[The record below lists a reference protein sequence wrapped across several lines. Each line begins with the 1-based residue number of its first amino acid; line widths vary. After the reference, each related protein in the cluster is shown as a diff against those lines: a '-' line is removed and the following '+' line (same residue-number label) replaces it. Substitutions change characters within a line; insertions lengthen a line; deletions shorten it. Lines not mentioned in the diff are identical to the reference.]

1 MSNGQKDLS
10 KKFTTLAENAKR
22 LDGQHSI
29 PVTELLSSSFVAAC
43 SKFQSA
49 EELFNA
55 SGFKIESPEDFKAIP
70 DFEWDAFIKENTHY
84 SNWSDML
91 QAAAAIWTKKK
102 LGL

>member
-1 MSNGQKDLS
+1 MSNGLKDLS
-10 KKFTTLAENAKR
+10 KRLATLAENAKN

-29 PVTELLSSSFVAAC
+29 PVVELLSSSFVAAC
-43 SKFQSA
+43 SRFQSA

-55 SGFKIESPEDFKAIP
+55 SSFKIESPEDFQAIP
-70 DFEWDAFIKENTHY
+70 DHEWDVFIKENTNY
-84 SNWSDML
+84 QNWSEML